1 MSSEKG
7 SLRPCVLWLTGLP
20 AAGKTTLA
28 GALASRL
35 RNLGLPVCVLDGDDL
50 RRGLNA
56 DLGFSE
62 ADRDENVRRT
72 AEVARL
78 LLDAEIFVVAAL
90 ISPFRAGRKQAG
102 KRIGAGRFVEIFVDR
117 AAGSVPTTRSQA
129 ALRQGA
135 RRRNRRSDRVRCP
148 LRGAKK
154 PGASSALRQGLAQ
167 RAGRPGHP
175 LHRRRWAPVIPRKHR
190 RPGSRFARGWSMPK
204 R

>member
-1 MSSEKG
+1 MSFEKG

-102 KRIGAGRFVEIFVDR
+102 KRIGAGRFVEIFVD
-117 AAGSVPTTRSQA
+117 A
-129 ALRQGA
+129 
-135 RRRNRRSDRVRCP
+135 P
-148 LRGAKK
+148 LEVCQQRDPKQLYAK
-154 PGASSALRQGLAQ
+154 A
-167 RAGRPGHP
+167 RAGEIAGLTGFDAPYEAPRSPA
-175 LHRRRWAPVIPRKHR
+175 LHLCSDKDSPNALAEQVIRYIGDAGRR
-190 RPGSRFARGWSMPK
+190 
-204 R
+204 